1 MQKREEELG
10 FIKETSLFFKEMA
23 KKLNCSQST
32 VNKAMVIFLKY
43 TRIYSFTE
51 INKFLVA
58 ASCLLLAAKCN
69 DQPVPIE
76 YLVEW
81 YIALETKRI
90 NKNFKSDFSRSR
102 KEEYSQI
109 IQEKEFDIL
118 CEIGFDVEIELPNK
132 YVQKF
137 AASTVGKKFAKSNCS
152 KFAYMFVNDSFLT
165 TCSLYY
171 PPECIAA
178 ACIMMAYIY
187 IGSSSKSSEGKFNL
201 EQWNK
206 TEWYKYIDESLDL
219 ETIIEAKDEIKKCYN
234 KKASSS

>member
-1 MQKREEELG
+1 MREEELANIKETHA
-10 FIKETSLFFKEMA
+10 FIKELA

-32 VNKAMVIFLKY
+32 INKAMVFVLKY

-90 NKNFKSDFSRSR
+90 NKNSKSDFSRS
-102 KEEYSQI
+102 KKDEYSQT
-109 IQEKEFDIL
+109 IQEQEFDVL
-118 CEIGFDVEIELPNK
+118 CEIGFDCEIELPNK

-137 AASTVGKKFAKSNCS
+137 ASSPFGKKFAKSNCS
-152 KFAYMFVNDSFLT
+152 KYAYMFVNDCFLT

-171 PPECIAA
+171 SPECIAA
-178 ACIMMAYIY
+178 ACVLMAYIFTNQ
-187 IGSSSKSSEGKFNL
+187 KSSENEFSLDN
-201 EQWNK
+201 WNK
-206 TEWYKYIDESLDL
+206 TEWYKYIDDSLDL